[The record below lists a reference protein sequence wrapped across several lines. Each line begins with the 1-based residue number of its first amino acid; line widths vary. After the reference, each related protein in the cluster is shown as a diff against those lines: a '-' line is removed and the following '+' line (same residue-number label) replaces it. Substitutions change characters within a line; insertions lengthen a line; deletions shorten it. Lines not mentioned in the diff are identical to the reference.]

1 MAGIKEQLQGQ
12 LRRDGVDHLNIST
25 NAETDLG
32 KIISPD
38 WRKRFYVPHMGEFIS
53 SRAFANWMVSGGK
66 EELRYHTGFYKTN
79 VPVEDFRKLLVFAKY
94 YQLCSM
100 RTSVC
105 NGKDMFDLPWVMY
118 KRHVSGVREFDR
130 WTNYTSIIKPLV
142 IDVAQNPGGR
152 LDWVEHGPEV
162 LECVNDYLSRIT
174 GEDFVAF
181 ERLDELTREAATER
195 AKSQATEEV
204 AQGVVEV
211 EVEETQPSA

>member
-12 LRRDGVDHLNIST
+12 LRRDGIDHLNISV

-32 KIISPD
+32 KIVSPD
-38 WRKRFYVPHMGEFIS
+38 WRKKFYVPHMGEFIS
-53 SRAFANWMVSGGK
+53 SRAFANWMVSGGD

-105 NGKDMFDLPWVMY
+105 NGKGMFELPWVMY

-130 WTNYTSIIKPLV
+130 WTNYPSIIRPLV
-142 IDVAQNPGGR
+142 LDVAQNSGGKF
-152 LDWVEHGPEV
+152 DWAEHDAEV
-162 LECVNDYLSRIT
+162 LECVNDYLERIT

-181 ERLDELTREAATER
+181 ERLDEVTREAAAGRSKPQTD
-195 AKSQATEEV
+195 EEAV
-204 AQGVVEV
+204 QDTSET
-211 EVEETQPSA
+211 EETQASA